1 MPHPRRLH
9 DYKLLSNVRVSPDVW
24 AYIDAERQTDESN
37 SKLVDRLLRRLMV
50 QEQTAKEEKECLR

>member
-9 DYKLLSNVRVSPDVW
+9 DYKLLSNVRISPDVW
-24 AYIDAERQTDESN
+24 QYIDKERQTDESN

-50 QEQTAKEEKECLR
+50 QEQTAKE